1 MPDERQHP
9 PSGYTAQHFT
19 AILHGYAN
27 GLDRLNKAM
36 ALERITLHRT
46 TSLQNCGKGRFK
58 TIKRFFRK
66 LAPPISLRRI
76 YCKQTLKQYP
86 NQLTTSL
93 AGIQAV
99 TRFAS
104 QACAQL
110 FQERQPSLSIMQD
123 WWTLDSPSLSLHIKN
138 SAFPP
143 PAGTPVNDF
152 ITSPA
157 LAQQVLEA
165 DAKAPQEVDADMAG
179 KVKYV
184 IHSKVGC
191 RPDPQPED
199 KSLVDLSTGEP
210 KK

>member
-1 MPDERQHP
+1 MALCSLDLYSAFTISHPKSDPCPAHEHRAWDETWQKGFRSMPDERQHP

-36 ALERITLHRT
+36 ARERITLHRT

-58 TIKRFFRK
+58 TIKRFFGK
-66 LAPPISLRRI
+66 LAPPISLRHI
-76 YCKQTLKQYP
+76 YCKKNLKQYP

-110 FQERQPSLSIMQD
+110 FQERQPSLSITQD

-143 PAGTPVNDF
+143 PAGTPVND
-152 ITSPA
+152 
-157 LAQQVLEA
+157 
-165 DAKAPQEVDADMAG
+165 
-179 KVKYV
+179 
-184 IHSKVGC
+184 
-191 RPDPQPED
+191 
-199 KSLVDLSTGEP
+199 
-210 KK
+210 